1 VKRFVVLLIAIMALA
16 ALCAV
21 APSVAAAEDGVA
33 TPAAQGADLPAGT
46 TPAGAAAAPR
56 DTAPTALSLS
66 AQGAA
71 VTCGEPVQL
80 QGVLSVQGVPLLPAL
95 TVTISAQAAGEPGF
109 TPIGSATVA
118 PDGSFS
124 FSQTPQHSVVYRAD
138 YAGDAGLG
146 LAAASPAD
154 CSVQVRPVVKLIAP
168 ATAWLREQ
176 ATLKGTVTPA
186 YPAGTQVTLQYRSGS
201 VWQTLAVV
209 TLNDQ
214 SAFSF
219 AWTPTAAASLKVRA
233 LTPADAANAAG
244 ASAEQAVLARDP
256 DPHHVPVSLAKC
268 IVIDHSEFRVYY
280 YEHGHIV
287 RDFPA
292 VLGKPSTPTPYGHF
306 KVYQKVPHPGGP
318 NGADYLKYDG
328 IIGVHGTDAPQ
339 LLRDFPRAF
348 SHGCARLYNTDI
360 LWLYPRIP
368 VGTPVWCVR

>member
-1 VKRFVVLLIAIMALA
+1 MALA

-21 APSVAAAEDGVA
+21 APAIAAAEDGGA
-33 TPAAQGADLPAGT
+33 TPVAHTGDRPAGT
-46 TPAGAAAAPR
+46 AQAGGAAAVR
-56 DTAPTALSLS
+56 DAAPTTLSLS
-66 AQGAA
+66 AQQAA
-71 VTCGEPVQL
+71 VTYGEPVL
-80 QGVLSVQGVPLLPAL
+80 LHGVLSVQGVPLLPAL

-109 TPIGSATVA
+109 TPIGSAAVA

-124 FSQTPQHSVVYRAD
+124 FSQTPPHSVVYRAD

-154 CSVQVRPVVKLIAP
+154 CSVQVRSAVQLVAP
-168 ATAWLREQ
+168 AVAWLGEQ
-176 ATLKGTVTPA
+176 VTLKGTVAPA
-186 YPAGTQVTLQYRSGS
+186 YPAGTQITLQYRSGPT
-201 VWQTLAVV
+201 WQTLA
-209 TLNDQ
+209 TTALDGQ
-214 SAFSF
+214 SAYSF
-219 AWTPTAAASLKVRA
+219 AWTPTTAAKLKVRA
-233 LTPADAANAAG
+233 LAPAAASNAAG
-244 ASAEQAVLARDP
+244 ASAEHAVLARDP
-256 DPHHVPVSLAKC
+256 DPHHVPASLAKC

-280 YEHGHIV
+280 YEHGRIV

-306 KVYQKVPHPGGP
+306 RVYQKVPHPGGP

-348 SHGCARLYNTDI
+348 SHGCARLYNRDI